1 MTEGDMGYLTADAS
15 LEALLCGVKGTVEI
29 RDTSGK
35 VLGHYTPAPSP
46 EEGGRA
52 RAAELFD
59 LAEAERVAAT
69 ERDGVPL
76 EEILRRL
83 QSSGAEG

>member
-1 MTEGDMGYLTADAS
+1 MSYLTADAS
-15 LEALLCGVKGTVEI
+15 LQALLCGVKETVEI

-35 VLGHYTPAPSP
+35 ILGHYTPAPSP
-46 EEGGRA
+46 EEAARA
-52 RAAELFD
+52 RAANLFD

-69 ERDGVPL
+69 ERDGAPL

-83 QSSGAEG
+83 QSSGAKG